1 VVVKQIV
8 CLANSRKLSGRCV
21 AGKEWPNDGSGS
33 WIRPVSSRPSEEVS
47 EYERQYQD
55 GTDPRVLD
63 VIDVPLIEHR
73 PHTYQSENWLLDA
86 EQYWVRRGRAT
97 LAEVADAVDAPP
109 ELWSNDSSSYNGRLD
124 RVSLEQANALSGS
137 LYLLGVSDLTVHVF
151 APGAYFGNPKRRVQG
166 RFSHRGLEY
175 HLWITDPRVTAAY
188 LVQSDGTYEIG
199 ESFITVSLGEPYE
212 DGYCY
217 KLIAAIIAP

>member
-1 VVVKQIV
+1 VVLKRII

-21 AGKEWPNDGSGS
+21 AGKEWPNDASGD

-63 VIDVPLIEHR
+63 IIDVPLIDHR

-86 EQYWVRRGRAT
+86 EQYWIRRGRAT
-97 LAEVADAVDAPP
+97 FAELSDAVDDPP
-109 ELWSNDSSSYNGRLD
+109 ELWTNDSSSYNGRFD
-124 RVSLEQANALSGS
+124 RVSLEQANDLSGS
-137 LYLLGVSDLTVHVF
+137 LYLLAVSDLTAHVF

-166 RFSHRGLEY
+166 RFCHRGVEY
-175 HLWITDPRVTAAY
+175 HLWITDPRVTSAF
-188 LVQSDGTYEIG
+188 LNQPDGTYEIG
-199 ESFITVSLGEPYE
+199 ECLITVSLGEPYD

-217 KLIAAIIAP
+217 KLIAAVIEP